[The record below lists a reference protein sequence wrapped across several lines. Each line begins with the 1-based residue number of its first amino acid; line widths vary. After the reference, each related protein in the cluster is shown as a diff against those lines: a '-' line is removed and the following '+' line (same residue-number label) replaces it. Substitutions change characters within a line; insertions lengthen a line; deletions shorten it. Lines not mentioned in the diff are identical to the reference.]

1 MASPALTHF
10 LPRFGVAAAMA
21 GVLGLSGCQTW
32 NAQDSLPP
40 TSGVQP
46 LKGLAQNVSVR
57 RNAMGMPLIESNTF
71 HDALFSL
78 GYVHASDRINQMVT
92 LRLLAQGRLAEM
104 AGASMLDA
112 DRYMRAVNLKKS
124 AGELYKASS
133 PRLKR
138 FFEVYARGVNA
149 YLFRYADK
157 LPGDLAASGYK
168 PEYWKPEDS
177 ALIFALLNFSQSA
190 NLPEEIQSLVL
201 AQTVTSDKLAWLT
214 PSAPDE
220 NLPLAEADKLQGLKL
235 NGQIP
240 GLSELSNASQ
250 QLSTLNLLGATSA
263 NNWAIAPQRSRSGK
277 SLLASDAHGPLMA
290 PSLWSF
296 VQIRA
301 PKYQA
306 AGVTIAGLPMVL
318 GGFNGKVAWSMT
330 SVLGDNQDLFLE
342 KIRRQGSSLTY
353 EVNGK
358 WQPLGVRNET
368 YFVKGQRPIR
378 EAVYE
383 TRHGAL
389 LNSAQAAAQGSGF
402 GLALQ
407 TPSFTD
413 DKSLD
418 AFFDLTRAQT
428 VERASD
434 ASREIR
440 AITTN
445 LVFADASNIGWQV
458 TGRFPN
464 RREGEGLLPSPG
476 WEGRYDWDGYAD
488 PMLHPYDQDPAQ
500 GWLGTANQRV
510 IPDGYGMQLSK
521 SWAAPERGERL
532 AELAGG
538 SKHDSRSVIA
548 MQYDQTTT
556 FAAKLK
562 KVFEAPGMKQPLK
575 QAIDALP
582 EAERSKA
589 REAFTRLMAFDG
601 KLSPTSADAALYE
614 LFLQES
620 MKQIF
625 LDELG
630 PPSSPAW
637 KAFVAN
643 GDTSYAAQA
652 DHLLGREDSPFWDDV
667 RTPQK
672 EDKAQILAR
681 SLAAAISAGDSQLG
695 GDHRAWQWGKMHSY
709 QWSNAI
715 GQTVRGPLA
724 AGGDHTTLNT
734 AAFAWGQDFATTR
747 APSMRFIVDF
757 GQAEPLMGQNG
768 TGQSGNPLSPNY
780 LNGIDAWLKG
790 QYIGLP
796 MQPQN
801 FDRVYGKTRLTLTPG
816 K

>member
-1 MASPALTHF
+1 MASPALSHF
-10 LPRFGVAAAMA
+10 LPRFGVAAAVA

-57 RNAMGMPLIESNTF
+57 RNAMGMPLIESNSF
-71 HDALFSL
+71 HDVLFSL
-78 GYVHASDRINQMVT
+78 GYVHASDRINQMVI

-104 AGASMLDA
+104 SGASMLDA

-201 AQTVTSDKLAWLT
+201 AQTVTTDKLAWLS

-220 NLPLAEADKLQGLKL
+220 NLPVAEADKLQGLKL

-240 GLSELSNASQ
+240 GLTELSSASQ
-250 QLSTLNLLGATSA
+250 QLSALNLLATPTA

-277 SLLASDAHGPLMA
+277 SLLASDAHGPLAA

-301 PKYQA
+301 PRYQA
-306 AGVTIAGLPMVL
+306 AGVTVAGLPMVL

-413 DKSLD
+413 DKTLD
-418 AFFDLTRAQT
+418 AFFDLTRAQN

-440 AITTN
+440 AITLN

-476 WEGRYDWDGYAD
+476 WDGRYDWDGYAD

-532 AELAGG
+532 AEMAGSG
-538 SKHDSRSVIA
+538 KHDSRSVIA

-582 EAERSKA
+582 DAERSKA

-601 KLSPTSADAALYE
+601 KLSPTSAEAAIYE

-630 PPSSPAW
+630 PESSPAW
-637 KAFVAN
+637 KAFVAS
-643 GDTSYAAQA
+643 GDLSYAAQA
-652 DHLLGREDSPFWDDV
+652 DHLLGREDSPFWDDL

-672 EDKAQILAR
+672 EDKAVILAR
-681 SLAAAISAGDSQLG
+681 SLAAAITAGDSQLG
-695 GDHRAWQWGKMHSY
+695 GDHRAWQWGKLHSY
-709 QWSNAI
+709 AWKNSN

-724 AGGDHTTLNT
+724 AGGDHTTLNSS
-734 AAFAWGQDFATTR
+734 AFAWGQDFVTTR

-757 GQAEPLMGQNG
+757 GQSEPLMAQNG

>member
-10 LPRFGVAAAMA
+10 LPRFGVAAAVT
-21 GVLGLSGCQTW
+21 GVLSLSGCQTW
-32 NAQDSLPP
+32 NAQDTLPP

-57 RNAMGMPLIESNTF
+57 RNAMGMPLIESNSF
-71 HDALFSL
+71 HDALFTL

-104 AGASMLDA
+104 SGPSMLDA

-124 AGELYKASS
+124 AAELYKASS
-133 PRLKR
+133 PRLQR

-157 LPGDLAASGYK
+157 LPGDLASSGYK

-190 NLPEEIQSLVL
+190 NLPEEISSLVL

-240 GLSELSNASQ
+240 GLTELSNASQ
-250 QLSTLNLLGATSA
+250 QLAAVNLLGASTS

-277 SLLASDAHGPLMA
+277 SILASDAHGPLAA

-306 AGVTIAGLPMVL
+306 AGVTVAGLPMVL
-318 GGFNGKVAWSMT
+318 GGFNGKVAWSAT

-342 KIRRQGSSLTY
+342 KIRRQGNSLTY

-389 LNSAQAAAQGSGF
+389 LNSAQAVQGNGF

-418 AFFDLTRAQT
+418 AFFDLTRAQN

-440 AITTN
+440 AIALN
-445 LVFADASNIGWQV
+445 MVFADASNIGWQV

-488 PMLHPYDQDPAQ
+488 PMLHPYDQDPTQ

-510 IPDGYGMQLSK
+510 IPHGYGMQLSN

-532 AELAGG
+532 AELANSGKQDG
-538 SKHDSRSVIA
+538 RSVIA

-562 KVFEAPGMKQPLK
+562 KMFEAPGMKQPLK

-582 EAERSKA
+582 EADRNKA

-601 KLSPTSADAALYE
+601 KLSPTSADAAIYE

-630 PPSSPAW
+630 PESSPAW

-643 GDTSYAAQA
+643 GDLSYAAQA
-652 DHLLGREDSPFWDDV
+652 DHLLGREDSPFWDDL

-672 EDKAQILAR
+672 EDKAVILAR
-681 SLAAAISAGDSQLG
+681 SLAAAINAGDSQLG
-695 GDHRAWQWGKMHSY
+695 GDHKAWQWGKLHSY
-709 QWSNAI
+709 TWKNAN

-734 AAFAWGQDFATTR
+734 AAFAWGKDFNTTR

-757 GQAEPLMGQNG
+757 SQAEPLMGLNG
-768 TGQSGNPLSPNY
+768 TGQSGNPASPNY

>member
-10 LPRFGVAAAMA
+10 LPRFGVAAAVA

-40 TSGVQP
+40 ASGVQP

-57 RNAMGMPLIESNTF
+57 RNAMGMPLIESNSF

-104 AGASMLDA
+104 SGASMLDA
-112 DRYMRAVNLKKS
+112 DRYMRAVSLKKS

-177 ALIFALLNFSQSA
+177 ALIFVLLNFSQSA
-190 NLPEEIQSLVL
+190 NLPEEIASLVL
-201 AQTVTSDKLAWLT
+201 AQTVTSDKLAWLS

-240 GLSELSNASQ
+240 GLAELSSASQ
-250 QLSTLNLLGATSA
+250 QLSALNLLGTPTSS
-263 NNWAIAPQRSRSGK
+263 NWAIAPQRSRSGK
-277 SLLASDAHGPLMA
+277 SLLASDAHGPLAA

-306 AGVTIAGLPMVL
+306 AGVTVAGLPMVL

-358 WQPLGVRNET
+358 WQALGVRNET

-389 LNSAQAAAQGSGF
+389 LNSARVAAQGNGF

-407 TPSFTD
+407 TPGLTD
-413 DKSLD
+413 DKTLD
-418 AFFDLTRAQT
+418 AYFDLTRAQN

-440 AITTN
+440 AITLN

-476 WEGRYDWDGYAD
+476 WDGRYDWDGYAD

-532 AELAGG
+532 AQLAGAG
-538 SKHDSRSVIA
+538 KHDSRSVIA

-556 FAAKLK
+556 FAEKLK

-582 EAERSKA
+582 DADRSKA

-601 KLSPTSADAALYE
+601 KLSPTSADAAVYE

-620 MKQIF
+620 MKQMF

-630 PPSSPAW
+630 PESSATW
-637 KAFVAN
+637 KAFIAN
-643 GDTSYAAQA
+643 GDLSYAAQA

-672 EDKAQILAR
+672 EDKATLLAR
-681 SLAAAISAGDSQLG
+681 SLAAAISAGDSLLG
-695 GDHRAWQWGKMHSY
+695 GDHKAWQWGKLHSY
-709 QWSNAI
+709 VWKNAN
-715 GQTVRGPLA
+715 GQTVRGPVA

-734 AAFAWGQDFATTR
+734 AAFAWGQDFSTTR

-757 GQAEPLMGQNG
+757 GQSEPLMAQNG

-780 LNGIDAWLKG
+780 LNGIDAWLKS

-801 FDRVYGKTRLTLTPG
+801 FDRVYGKARLTLTPA

>member
-1 MASPALTHF
+1 MASPALIHF
-10 LPRFGVAAAMA
+10 LPRFGVAAAVA
-21 GVLGLSGCQTW
+21 GVLSLTGCQTR
-32 NAQDSLPP
+32 NTQDSLPP
-40 TSGVQP
+40 SVGVQP

-57 RNAMGMPLIESNTF
+57 RNAMGVPLIESNSF

-78 GYVHASDRINQMVT
+78 GYVHATDRVTQMVT

-104 AGASMLDA
+104 SGPDLLDA

-149 YLFRYADK
+149 YLFRYRDK
-157 LPGDLAASGYK
+157 LPADLAATGYK

-177 ALIFALLNFSQSA
+177 ALIFCLFNFSQSA
-190 NLPEEIQSLVL
+190 NLPEEIASLML
-201 AQTVTSDKLAWLT
+201 AQTVTADKLPWLT

-220 NLPLAEADKLQGLKL
+220 KLPVAEAEKLQGIKL

-240 GLSELSNASQ
+240 GLADISKATA
-250 QLSTLNLLGATSA
+250 QLSDLNLLGGTSS

-277 SLLASDAHGPLMA
+277 SLLASDSHGSLGV
-290 PSLWSF
+290 PSLYTY

-306 AGVTIAGLPMVL
+306 SGMTIAGLPMVL
-318 GGFNGKVAWSMT
+318 SGYNGKVAWSMT
-330 SVLGDNQDLFLE
+330 SVMGDNQDLFLE
-342 KIRRQGSSLTY
+342 KIKRQGNGLSY
-353 EVNGK
+353 DVGGK
-358 WQPLGVRNET
+358 WQPVIVRNES
-368 YFVKGQRPIR
+368 YFVKGQRSIR

-383 TRHGAL
+383 TRHGPL
-389 LNSAQAAAQGSGF
+389 LNSAQGTALANGL

-407 TPSFTD
+407 MPNFTD
-413 DKSLD
+413 DKTLD
-418 AFFDLTRAQT
+418 AFFDLSRAQN
-428 VERASD
+428 VEKASD

-440 AITTN
+440 AIALN
-445 LVFADASNIGWQV
+445 LVFADARNIGWQV
-458 TGRFPN
+458 TGRYPN

-510 IPDGYGMQLSK
+510 IPHGYGMQLSN
-521 SWAAPERGERL
+521 SWSAPERGERM
-532 AELAGG
+532 AELAGAG
-538 SKHDSRSVIA
+538 KHDTRSLIA

-562 KVFEAPGMKQPLK
+562 KTFQAPGMAQPLK
-575 QAIDALP
+575 QAIEALP
-582 EAERSKA
+582 EADRGKA
-589 REAFTRLMAFDG
+589 REAYTRLMAFDG
-601 KLSPTSADAALYE
+601 KLNPGSADAAIYE

-620 MKQIF
+620 TRQTF

-630 PPSSPAW
+630 PDTGPAW
-637 KAFVAN
+637 KAFIAN
-643 GDTSYAAQA
+643 GKLSYAAQA

-672 EDKAQILAR
+672 EDKPAILAR

-695 GDHRAWQWGKMHSY
+695 GDRKAWQWGKLHRY
-709 QWSNAI
+709 EWKNAR
-715 GQTVRGPLA
+715 GQTVRGPLP

-734 AAFAWGQDFATTR
+734 AAFTWGQDFNTTL
-747 APSMRFIVDF
+747 APAVRLIVDF
-757 GQAEPLMGQNG
+757 AQAEPLMGQNS
-768 TGQSGNPLSPNY
+768 TGQSGNPASANY
-780 LNGIDAWLKG
+780 LDSIDPWLKG
-790 QYIGLP
+790 QYMSLP

-801 FDRVYGKTRLTLTPG
+801 FDKVYGSKRLTLTPG